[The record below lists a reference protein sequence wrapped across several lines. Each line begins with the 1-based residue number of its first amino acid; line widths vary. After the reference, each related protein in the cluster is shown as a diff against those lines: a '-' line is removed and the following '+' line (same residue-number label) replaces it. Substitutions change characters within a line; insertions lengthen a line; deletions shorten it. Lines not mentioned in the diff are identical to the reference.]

1 MSKHDSNLI
10 SRLAGLLPGAGVSH
24 APAKRAALP
33 DEVDK
38 TYDALF
44 DADFAGDI
52 PGNEQSG
59 NEQSGIE
66 QSGNEQSG
74 NNRSGPELPAPDR
87 SFVAAFLA
95 LLQGEEATSEH
106 YIFLLHCVGSP
117 LADLALLLWIEAAGA
132 SLPGPMAAI
141 PAGHCLT
148 KIWTGQATGFRIIC
162 AARSDPG

>member
-44 DADFAGDI
+44 DADFAGDM
-52 PGNEQSG
+52 PGN
-59 NEQSGIE
+59 E